1 MAFREK
7 ILDEL
12 HPEVLNLRV
21 VPAQTVHNSTGVL
34 VYDLYYSKEELT
46 DLWNR
51 PSQSEPVTI
60 YASVKKMTMSYRKN
74 RAALM
79 NKWAEPKEKYCE
91 LTPDECTIYSY
102 IVDQLRSD
110 ELNVVTWIWRES
122 LPLGFIHQKYI
133 TRRPVT
139 PEEKAQILKQCH
151 RDAYYPVVT
160 QEYRRRRDSR
170 HACKGN
176 RFHVIPEGGLEGIAP
191 YLGPSRLPVGAKF
204 ITADLKIRRNIR
216 ARPTNAPPLLI
227 RRLII
232 EDFEEF
238 LSEGFLCGRFFS
250 GNQFMV
256 TPVGKGRRRACG
268 CTLDLCDTWEIAVDE
283 KTEEYIEFRRPDGNE
298 EADVLQLVRP
308 TEKQILQPVLRN
320 LPIKEEEEEFD
331 VFEIGAEGVVLC
343 TATQDEVEIMTTLI
357 DKNLDGI
364 AWLKRNLLAVLCPE
378 FLDFR
383 KLPLEVTH
391 NAIGVII
398 ADLHRHKGDLADIWN
413 RDAEP
418 DVEIEFEE
426 LMQQIKA
433 DRVDRFHLAA
443 WSWRETLP
451 LGHFD
456 QAHLMWSPNVSKNRG
471 GSENNR
477 KRKSTHVCHGKM
489 FQALPEEGLEDSAPY
504 LGPSVLP
511 EGAKFYWA
519 DKNLREDVRARS
531 ADSAPL
537 LIRRLVL
544 KGQEKM
550 ISEAFLYGRHGD
562 GNQFTVVSVGKR
574 SKSCCG
580 CPWDKCD
587 TWEIA
592 VDEKTGEYVEFY
604 PRDDEDDEDDDFLNS
619 LEEEEIVSNRER
631 KPARPAPLTES
642 DVETDSDSDSNSIDD
657 VIFIPTTEKRAKP
670 PTPIA
675 ESDVESDSDDDVFYD
690 AIDDE
695 IQIKRIRL

>member
-1 MAFREK
+1 
-7 ILDEL
+7 
-12 HPEVLNLRV
+12 
-21 VPAQTVHNSTGVL
+21 
-34 VYDLYYSKEELT
+34 
-46 DLWNR
+46 
-51 PSQSEPVTI
+51 
-60 YASVKKMTMSYRKN
+60 
-74 RAALM
+74 
-79 NKWAEPKEKYCE
+79 
-91 LTPDECTIYSY
+91 
-102 IVDQLRSD
+102 
-110 ELNVVTWIWRES
+110 
-122 LPLGFIHQKYI
+122 
-133 TRRPVT
+133 
-139 PEEKAQILKQCH
+139 
-151 RDAYYPVVT
+151 
-160 QEYRRRRDSR
+160 
-170 HACKGN
+170 
-176 RFHVIPEGGLEGIAP
+176 
-191 YLGPSRLPVGAKF
+191 
-204 ITADLKIRRNIR
+204 
-216 ARPTNAPPLLI
+216 
-227 RRLII
+227 
-232 EDFEEF
+232 
-238 LSEGFLCGRFFS
+238 
-250 GNQFMV
+250 
-256 TPVGKGRRRACG
+256 
-268 CTLDLCDTWEIAVDE
+268 
-283 KTEEYIEFRRPDGNE
+283 
-298 EADVLQLVRP
+298 
-308 TEKQILQPVLRN
+308 
-320 LPIKEEEEEFD
+320 
-331 VFEIGAEGVVLC
+331 
-343 TATQDEVEIMTTLI
+343 MTTLI

-433 DRVDRFHLAA
+433 DRLDRRFLLADWGAPKDDYTSLSEDERKVYSHVLRHLRRDEFEEFSADHMFHLAA

-471 GSENNR
+471 GSENSR

-550 ISEAFLYGRHGD
+550 IAEAFLYGRHGD

-604 PRDDEDDEDDDFLNS
+604 PREDEDDEDDFLNS
-619 LEEEEIVSNRER
+619 LEEEEIVSNQER

-657 VIFIPTTEKRAKP
+657 VILIPTTEKRAKP